1 MGRRERIGGRGQEAR
16 VEAKAW
22 YRSRTIWV
30 NGVVV
35 VVVMLTAVRQE
46 MSLTQQQVEVIAV
59 ALATLNVVL
68 RLLTTQPVGR
78 GRKRGD

>member
-30 NGVVV
+30 NGVV